1 MSTQYEVCLGAL
13 LELEEINEMLNLE
26 NQNLRKENKKLKEEK
41 EELVITIK
49 KYRQYV
55 GSLEWED
62 EEIYDGK

>member
-26 NQNLRKENKKLKEEK
+26 NMELRKKNTKLKKEK
-41 EELVITIK
+41 EELEITLA

-55 GSLEWED
+55 ENLDWEPIK
-62 EEIYDGK
+62 EG

>member
-26 NQNLRKENKKLKEEK
+26 NIEVRKKNKKLEKTK
-41 EELVITIK
+41 EELEITIK

-55 GSLEWED
+55 ENLDWEPVK
-62 EEIYDGK
+62 EG

>member
-1 MSTQYEVCLGAL
+1 MNAKYEVCLGAL

-26 NQNLRKENKKLKEEK
+26 NMELRKKNKKLKKEK
-41 EELVITIK
+41 EELEITIK

-55 GSLEWED
+55 GSLEWEN